1 MCSFGFGAR
10 KEKYVGRYTEHA
22 KWKTMPKIIIQ
33 PYLLALIVENY
44 FILDLIEK
52 KDTSNIFTIS

>member
-1 MCSFGFGAR
+1 
-10 KEKYVGRYTEHA
+10 
-22 KWKTMPKIIIQ
+22 MPKIIIQ